1 MCPKRASSVPLCI
14 NWACFCRCI
23 LRCNAQ
29 ALGQVHSENRVTKST
44 TENSKSEFQRAPP
57 GKQNQIRAFESRV
70 SALLRPIASKTC
82 LGIAQ
87 SSSVLVYIAVETR
100 GEISGLSPG
109 SASLLAQENKGP
121 SSANLRFRGSGKNL
135 MTSSA
140 SQGEYTLLPEPNL
153 HENLNYSKFSIVVE
167 FQPSGTFGK
176 ELKGDKRGVY

>member
-1 MCPKRASSVPLCI
+1 MCPKRASSVSLRI
-14 NWACFCRCI
+14 YWACFCQCI
-23 LRCNAQ
+23 LRCNAP

-87 SSSVLVYIAVETR
+87 SSTAVEYIVSETC
-100 GEISGLSPG
+100 GEISGLSSG

-140 SQGEYTLLPEPNL
+140 SQGESTLLPKPNL
-153 HENLNYSKFSIVVE
+153 H
-167 FQPSGTFGK
+167 
-176 ELKGDKRGVY
+176 